1 MNETKGTVI
10 VGAQWGDEGKGKIVD
25 FLAKETDI
33 VVRYNG
39 GANAGHTV
47 KIGEKIFKF
56 HLIPS
61 GVIQR
66 KVAVIANGVAID
78 LKVLIEEIELLE
90 REGIKLNLLI
100 SPRAH
105 LTLPY
110 HKIFDE
116 GKEIK
121 MAGEKLGTTGRG
133 IGPTYADKVKRT
145 EAIRILDL
153 VSEKFCEKLAKV
165 LELKI
170 PELLEFGIIKNKEEL
185 ENYKQKIIQEY
196 SLYAERIKEF
206 VFDTSLFLNKSLD
219 EGKNV
224 LFEGAQG
231 TLLDIDHGT
240 FPFVTSSNATA
251 GGACTG
257 SGIGPKRIGKI
268 IGVAKA
274 YTTRVGSGPFP
285 TELTDEIG
293 NFLREKGGEYGTT
306 TGRPRRCGW
315 LDVVILRY
323 AKRINGLDE
332 IALTKLDVLSG
343 IKKLKIATA
352 YRLEGKI
359 IEEFPTS
366 ISELE
371 KCQPIYIEF
380 DGWERLEQ
388 KEWKKIVKF
397 GFEVLP
403 KNAKVYLK
411 KIEELIGIP
420 ITIISLGPSREET
433 IIRK

>member
-1 MNETKGTVI
+1 MNENKGTVI

-39 GANAGHTV
+39 GVNAGHTV

-78 LKVLIEEIELLE
+78 PKVLIEEIELLE

-206 VFDTSLFLNKSLD
+206 VSDTSLFLNKSLD

-315 LDVVILRY
+315 LDIVILRY

-352 YRLEGKI
+352 YKLEGKI
-359 IEEFPTS
+359 VEEFPTS

-371 KCQPIYIEF
+371 ECQPIYIEF

>member
-196 SLYAERIKEF
+196 SLYAERE
-206 VFDTSLFLNKSLD
+206 
-219 EGKNV
+219 
-224 LFEGAQG
+224 
-231 TLLDIDHGT
+231 
-240 FPFVTSSNATA
+240 
-251 GGACTG
+251 
-257 SGIGPKRIGKI
+257 
-268 IGVAKA
+268 
-274 YTTRVGSGPFP
+274 
-285 TELTDEIG
+285 
-293 NFLREKGGEYGTT
+293 
-306 TGRPRRCGW
+306 
-315 LDVVILRY
+315 
-323 AKRINGLDE
+323 
-332 IALTKLDVLSG
+332 
-343 IKKLKIATA
+343 
-352 YRLEGKI
+352 
-359 IEEFPTS
+359 
-366 ISELE
+366 
-371 KCQPIYIEF
+371 
-380 DGWERLEQ
+380 
-388 KEWKKIVKF
+388 
-397 GFEVLP
+397 
-403 KNAKVYLK
+403 
-411 KIEELIGIP
+411 
-420 ITIISLGPSREET
+420 
-433 IIRK
+433 

>member
-403 KNAKVYLK
+403 KNAKVYLE

>member
-352 YRLEGKI
+352 YKLEGKI
-359 IEEFPTS
+359 VEEFPTS

>member
-1 MNETKGTVI
+1 M
-10 VGAQWGDEGKGKIVD
+10 
-25 FLAKETDI
+25 
-33 VVRYNG
+33 
-39 GANAGHTV
+39 
-47 KIGEKIFKF
+47 
-56 HLIPS
+56 
-61 GVIQR
+61 
-66 KVAVIANGVAID
+66 
-78 LKVLIEEIELLE
+78 
-90 REGIKLNLLI
+90 
-100 SPRAH
+100 
-105 LTLPY
+105 
-110 HKIFDE
+110 
-116 GKEIK
+116 
-121 MAGEKLGTTGRG
+121 
-133 IGPTYADKVKRT
+133 
-145 EAIRILDL
+145 
-153 VSEKFCEKLAKV
+153 
-165 LELKI
+165 
-170 PELLEFGIIKNKEEL
+170 
-185 ENYKQKIIQEY
+185 
-196 SLYAERIKEF
+196 
-206 VFDTSLFLNKSLD
+206 D

-352 YRLEGKI
+352 YKLEGKI
-359 IEEFPTS
+359 VEEFPTS

>member
-66 KVAVIANGVAID
+66 KVAVIANGVVID

>member
-257 SGIGPKRIGKI
+257 SGIGPKRIGRI

-352 YRLEGKI
+352 YKLEGKI
-359 IEEFPTS
+359 VEEFPTS

-403 KNAKVYLK
+403 KNAKIYLK

>member
-352 YRLEGKI
+352 YKLEGKI